1 MFFSEAV
8 FLIRYLRSELGRVLL
23 VLVGGVVEF
32 VLDSV
37 VAFEAIVAFIE
48 FKLFIDEDEELL
60 LLGL

>member
-1 MFFSEAV
+1 
-8 FLIRYLRSELGRVLL
+8 VLL